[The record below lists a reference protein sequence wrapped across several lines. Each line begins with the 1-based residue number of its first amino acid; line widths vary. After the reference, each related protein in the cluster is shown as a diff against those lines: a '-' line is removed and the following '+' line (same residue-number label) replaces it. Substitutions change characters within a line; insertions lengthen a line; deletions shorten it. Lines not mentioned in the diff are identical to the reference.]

1 MDNTSD
7 DTTCFILIIH
17 VYRGKNYLHPHT
29 YLFIIA
35 YVLVVVL
42 VVEDIITMHDEGGIL
57 SLMYNGREGHS
68 VISTS
73 RSHITKVK
81 PALSQV
87 LPSSSSLSL
96 LFLSLLHFLVVCKE
110 RVTLQSMPEGPS
122 TRLQSINSLSPNS
135 LFSPFFIVLC
145 TRGDL
150 SLVYNGG
157 WGESTSTIRSQ
168 YKSILSSS
176 LLLFSSSPPP
186 LFSSSLPLFL
196 PSSDTMGDEPSCDSL
211 LSFPGWG
218 VISFSSLSPLSLLLL
233 SVSFSLC
240 LPPPPLF
247 PSHTY

>member
-1 MDNTSD
+1 MYTTLIISISIININNNHYHHKYYIYIQLCNQLLSIYNSTSSCRLIKNMDNTSE

-87 LPSSSSLSL
+87 LPSSSSLS
-96 LFLSLLHFLVVCKE
+96 SH
-110 RVTLQSMPEGPS
+110 
-122 TRLQSINSLSPNS
+122 
-135 LFSPFFIVLC
+135 
-145 TRGDL
+145 
-150 SLVYNGG
+150 
-157 WGESTSTIRSQ
+157 
-168 YKSILSSS
+168 SSS
-176 LLLFSSSPPP
+176 CLFCISSSYVKRGSLCNLCLKVLVLVSSQLILCLPT
-186 LFSSSLPLFL
+186 LSSLP
-196 PSSDTMGDEPSCDSL
+196 SSSYYAREG
-211 LSFPGWG
+211 
-218 VISFSSLSPLSLLLL
+218 I
-233 SVSFSLC
+233 
-240 LPPPPLF
+240 
-247 PSHTY
+247 